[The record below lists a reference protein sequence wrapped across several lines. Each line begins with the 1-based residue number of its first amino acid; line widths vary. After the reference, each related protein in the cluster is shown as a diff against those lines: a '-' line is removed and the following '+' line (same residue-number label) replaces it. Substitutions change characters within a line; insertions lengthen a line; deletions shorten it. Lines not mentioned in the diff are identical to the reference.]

1 MNNMTQLT
9 RSWLYAAGVPDSQLA
24 WISTALLVAASL
36 LMAWLVSELLRWIAG
51 NLIAR
56 LVGSTL
62 TRLDDH
68 LLSPK
73 VLRRAIMLVA
83 ALLLRFTL
91 PAAVVQYDALVTW
104 VSDGCALA
112 VVITAVTTVCALI
125 AGAYGYFHERDRHQ
139 AGALYN
145 LNQTLQ
151 LLTWLVGIVIGISIL
166 FHRSPLYVLSGIGA
180 SAAVLMLVFRDTI
193 LGFVARIQLNL
204 NDMVHPGDWI
214 CAPKFGINGIV
225 EKVGLTTVKVRNYD
239 MSTVTVPP
247 YSLFTESFQ
256 NWKSMQ
262 SLNARRIMRS
272 VCIDADSVGIISA
285 DQLSGLASEP
295 WMEGVDTSARQVN
308 LTVFRRWLEWT
319 LQRWP
324 SSVNDRENERYIFS
338 MVRELQPTPQGIP
351 VEIYMFTDR
360 TAWADYER
368 VQADVTDHVIAMVG
382 EFGLRVYQAP
392 AADSILALR
401 TR

>member
-1 MNNMTQLT
+1 
-9 RSWLYAAGVPDSQLA
+9 
-24 WISTALLVAASL
+24 
-36 LMAWLVSELLRWIAG
+36 
-51 NLIAR
+51 
-56 LVGSTL
+56 
-62 TRLDDH
+62 
-68 LLSPK
+68 
-73 VLRRAIMLVA
+73 
-83 ALLLRFTL
+83 
-91 PAAVVQYDALVTW
+91 
-104 VSDGCALA
+104 
-112 VVITAVTTVCALI
+112 
-125 AGAYGYFHERDRHQ
+125 
-139 AGALYN
+139 
-145 LNQTLQ
+145 
-151 LLTWLVGIVIGISIL
+151 
-166 FHRSPLYVLSGIGA
+166 
-180 SAAVLMLVFRDTI
+180 
-193 LGFVARIQLNL
+193 
-204 NDMVHPGDWI
+204 
-214 CAPKFGINGIV
+214 
-225 EKVGLTTVKVRNYD
+225 
-239 MSTVTVPP
+239 
-247 YSLFTESFQ
+247 
-256 NWKSMQ
+256 MQ

-272 VCIDADSVGIISA
+272 VCIDADSVGFMSA